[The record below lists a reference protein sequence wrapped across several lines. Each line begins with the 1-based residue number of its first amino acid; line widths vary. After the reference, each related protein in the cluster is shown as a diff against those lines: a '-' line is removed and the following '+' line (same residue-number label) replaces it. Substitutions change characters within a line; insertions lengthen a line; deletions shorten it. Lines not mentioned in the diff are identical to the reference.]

1 MRKDFSLLEKKLGFS
16 FKNKDILAQA
26 LVHRSFLNE
35 HPSFHIGHNERLE
48 FLGDAVLELIV
59 TQHLYKTLPDM
70 AEGDMTNIRAS
81 LVNSQMLAE
90 TGKEIGLD
98 KFLFLSK
105 GETKDTNKKAKQYIL
120 ANAFE
125 AVIGALFLD
134 LGYDCAKKFVAV
146 HLLSKLQYILD
157 NSLYHD
163 PKTQFQEIS
172 QEKENITP
180 SYKVIE
186 ESGPDHAKH
195 FVIGAYLNDHLIATG
210 SGTSKQEAQMR
221 SAENALKAKQ
231 WSTRQ
236 N

>member
-16 FKNKDILAQA
+16 FKNKDILTQA

-35 HPSFHIGHNERLE
+35 HPSFHLGHNERLE

-59 TQHLYKTLPDM
+59 TEHLYNNLPDL

-81 LVNSQMLAE
+81 LVNSQRLAE
-90 TGKEIGLD
+90 TGKELGLD

-134 LGYDCAKKFVAV
+134 LGYACAKKFVAA

-157 NSLYHD
+157 NSLYND
-163 PKTQFQEIS
+163 PKTQFQEIA
-172 QEKENITP
+172 QEKENVTP

-186 ESGPDHAKH
+186 ESGPDHAKQ
-195 FVIGAYLNDHLIATG
+195 FVVGVYLHETLIATG
-210 SGTSKQEAQMR
+210 SGTSKQEAQIR

-231 WSTRQ
+231 WSTHSP
-236 N
+236 